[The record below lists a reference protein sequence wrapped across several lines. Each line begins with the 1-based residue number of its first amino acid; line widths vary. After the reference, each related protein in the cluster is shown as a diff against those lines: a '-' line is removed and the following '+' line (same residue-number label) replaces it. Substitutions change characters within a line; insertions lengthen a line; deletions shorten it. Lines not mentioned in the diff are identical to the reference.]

1 MLLFPGHKRV
11 VPLRHLFSHAGVAQ
25 HLVQVTHGEQFS
37 PLVDSFRRICLRVK
51 HGRDRKASHS
61 FVLPTSGRT
70 YVVSPGNRALLGSYP
85 LGRNWVAVI
94 FIDLAPKLGLQQNV
108 RIELRGPL
116 HLLPALLDS
125 HEAFAHSKASIGIR
139 KWWSWKPKCPPT
151 VTCKKRTFQSASS
164 IRRSLT

>member
-1 MLLFPGHKRV
+1 VLLFPGHKRV

-25 HLVQVTHGEQFS
+25 HLGQVTHGEQVS
-37 PLVDSFRRICLRVK
+37 NLCPLVDSFRRICLRVK
-51 HGRDRKASHS
+51 HGSDRKASHS

-70 YVVSPGNRALLGSYP
+70 YVVSPGNRALLDSYP

-94 FIDLAPKLGLQQNV
+94 FIDLAPKLGLEQNV

-125 HEAFAHSKASIGIR
+125 YEAFAHSLNGLDRYQEVVVVEAQV
-139 KWWSWKPKCPPT
+139 PPDGD
-151 VTCKKRTFQSASS
+151 VQEAPSS
-164 IRRSLT
+164 RPRR